1 MPGQLNT
8 YHIYVSLFV
17 ASIVFCIRMGSPG
30 ACCIVVRGT
39 IKRNYGDVIAAKK
52 GRKLILTLQGFHVI
66 QHTKGFPLFS
76 LLFVRSMKTWG
87 PIYGS
92 GCHSLMDVHKT
103 YLRLLLQKKGSN
115 YLKLSMDDVDIF
127 LLDIHLVSTSICC
140 GVYVSFLS
148 SDGHGL
154 ECWYL
159 KLTRRVATYHPS
171 STRVGLLRW
180 VRARTD
186 FHSAERD
193 ANNVNICQ
201 VASLLLPDLRQSFL
215 VGVSEGVFVCFR
227 MCVLQVWGK
236 FPLKT

>member
-1 MPGQLNT
+1 M
-8 YHIYVSLFV
+8 
-17 ASIVFCIRMGSPG
+17 
-30 ACCIVVRGT
+30 
-39 IKRNYGDVIAAKK
+39 
-52 GRKLILTLQGFHVI
+52 
-66 QHTKGFPLFS
+66 
-76 LLFVRSMKTWG
+76 
-87 PIYGS
+87 
-92 GCHSLMDVHKT
+92 
-103 YLRLLLQKKGSN
+103 
-115 YLKLSMDDVDIF
+115 DIF
-127 LLDIHLVSTSICC
+127 LLDIHPVSTSICC

-171 STRVGLLRW
+171 SARVGLLRW

-215 VGVSEGVFVCFR
+215 VGEGVREFSCVQDVCASGLGQ
-227 MCVLQVWGK
+227 VPPHKNLQTLVSS
-236 FPLKT
+236 LLRQM